1 MRGGGDQAN
10 TPIEVTLGGEYNSA
24 RRSLPIIEPTILQ
37 MVGLLQPH
45 EFEQIAVW
53 AVVSAE
59 LIQDYWDGSVV
70 SASAIV
76 GRVKPVTASC
86 W

>member
-1 MRGGGDQAN
+1 
-10 TPIEVTLGGEYNSA
+10 VTLGGEYNSA

-59 LIQDYWDGSVV
+59 LIQDYWDSSIL
-70 SASAIV
+70 SAPEVA
-76 GRVKPVTASC
+76 GRVKLVTPSP